1 MIEMGNEQ
9 SNDSRQGGDGRQ
21 NDTTER
27 GSRDSDSRKRDGD
40 SRPPFLIKHYRDK
53 EDRHGVVIGAAWK
66 VGQNGWAIVLRDGLG
81 ITGGIG
87 RVVMWPRE

>member
-1 MIEMGNEQ
+1 MATEQ
-9 SNDSRQGGDGRQ
+9 NKDTTRGHDGRE
-21 NDTTER
+21 NESSER
-27 GSRDSDSRKRDGD
+27 GRRDSDSRRGAEDR
-40 SRPPFLIKHYRDK
+40 RPPYLVKHYVDK

-66 VGQNGWAIVLRDGLG
+66 VGTDGWAIVLRDGLS